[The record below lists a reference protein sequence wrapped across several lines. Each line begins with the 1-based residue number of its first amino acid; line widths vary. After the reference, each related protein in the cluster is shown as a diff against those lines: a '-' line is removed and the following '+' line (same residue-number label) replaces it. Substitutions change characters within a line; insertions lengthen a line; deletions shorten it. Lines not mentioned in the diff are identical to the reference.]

1 MADTGTLSDRTL
13 ERSADSPVDM
23 ASLEA
28 AQDEKRRLLD
38 SAASAAATLM
48 TGPDVLPAGCGPEDG
63 PALLRRFYA
72 GGPAAEASAR
82 EPEERAPLAAA
93 TLRRAA
99 RRPPGPPLAAA
110 HRTASGQAVL
120 RVVIA

>member
-48 TGPDVLPAGCGPEDG
+48 SGPDVLPAGCGPEDG
-63 PALLRRFYA
+63 PALLRRVY
-72 GGPAAEASAR
+72 AR
-82 EPEERAPLAAA
+82 EAAARVGGHRPEELAA
-93 TLRRAA
+93 
-99 RRPPGPPLAAA
+99 PPPDHPPPAPPPPRGP
-110 HRTASGQAVL
+110 
-120 RVVIA
+120 